1 MAGVRH
7 YCYINIGLKSL
18 APINGLTRLLAL
30 ASCDCLHCK
39 RRFCCEL
46 SERIITNWW
55 RHGRQLRQ
63 VWSEERT
70 NFVTTH
76 YSRVKP
82 HSLVV
87 ADYWKSVGLV
97 TGSNWTCFTVLL
109 FVDEL
114 GLLIGPAIFIVNVST
129 EVYVRQKTSR
139 SFWSYGAVGSSGSTD
154 GQSLKKSVNETRTAT
169 SRQKS
174 TSLHLL
180 WDLNAC
186 TTHQHCV
193 LTICVPTCINWY
205 NK

>member
-1 MAGVRH
+1 MVGVRH

-46 SERIITNWW
+46 SQRIITNSW

-70 NFVTTH
+70 NVVTTH

-97 TGSNWTCFTVLL
+97 TGSNWTCYTVKRIVCRRTWP
-109 FVDEL
+109 FDRSSHFCCQRVHRSIRTTEDVK
-114 GLLIGPAIFIVNVST
+114 IFLVVRRGWQLRINRRSVIE
-129 EVYVRQKTSR
+129 EVRERETHDDI
-139 SFWSYGAVGSSGSTD
+139 SS
-154 GQSLKKSVNETRTAT
+154 EE
-169 SRQKS
+169 S
-174 TSLHLL
+174 TSLLHLL

-186 TTHQHCV
+186 AIH
-193 LTICVPTCINWY
+193 
-205 NK
+205 